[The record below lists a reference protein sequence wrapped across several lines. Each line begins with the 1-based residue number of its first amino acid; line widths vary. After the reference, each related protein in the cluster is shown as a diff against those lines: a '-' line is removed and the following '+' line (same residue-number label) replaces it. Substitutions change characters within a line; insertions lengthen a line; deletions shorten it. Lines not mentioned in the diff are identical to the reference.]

1 MKIKF
6 SREVQTIAEYA
17 REEAMRTGWYGITP
31 DHLMLAILRHGDND
45 ACRALTAL
53 GVNLSSLKAHIDSRI
68 FREEPVPF
76 NDLDKVEMSRAARGV
91 MNMSAFEALRSGLEE
106 VLTAHLLTAISRT
119 GGNATADFFLTS
131 GISPAG
137 LTEYFGVQSR
147 LDEGSALSAPRLEDI
162 AGALGE
168 QLNNLLGAAHNQ
180 TNIFS

>member
-6 SREVQTIAEYA
+6 SREVMTIAEYA

-45 ACRALTAL
+45 ACRALAAL
-53 GVNLSSLKAHIDSRI
+53 DVSLSSLKTHIDSRI
-68 FREEPVPF
+68 FREEPVPY

-119 GGNATADFFLTS
+119 SGNAAADYLTIS
-131 GISPAG
+131 GITPAR
-137 LTEYFGVQSR
+137 LTEHFGVQSR
-147 LDEGSALSAPRLEDI
+147 LDESSALYAPRLEDM